1 MVNNALPGTVLLGAV
16 ALERGVELW
25 LSARNARRLRAAGA
39 VEAGRGHYP
48 LIFGF
53 HAVLLASCLAWALG
67 GGARPRL
74 AVALASVLAV
84 LLAQAL
90 RWWAIAALGPRWSTR
105 ILVPPGALPVT
116 AGPYRYFRHPNY
128 LAVSVEVAA
137 LPLSVGAWS
146 VALAATLVN
155 SALLGLRIPA
165 EERAL
170 GAAWSAAFG
179 SRGDDEVPEAS
190 PARPSPPG
198 EAGGEAAGAVAPA
211 PRAGAEEV
219 RPIQSPSPLPLPR
232 SGGGSGR
239 GHHP

>member
-16 ALERGVELW
+16 ALERGAELW

-39 VEAGRGHYP
+39 AEVGGGHYP
-48 LIFGF
+48 LLFGF
-53 HAVLLASCLAWALG
+53 HAVLLASCLGWALG

-90 RWWAIAALGPRWSTR
+90 RWWAIATLGPRWSTR
-105 ILVPPGALPVT
+105 ILVPPGAPPVT
-116 AGPYRYFRHPNY
+116 GGPYRYFRHPNY

-146 VALAATLVN
+146 VAVAATLVN
-155 SALLGLRIPA
+155 SALMGLRIPA

-170 GAAWSAAFG
+170 GPAWTAAFG
-179 SRGDDEVPEAS
+179 RE
-190 PARPSPPG
+190 
-198 EAGGEAAGAVAPA
+198 EAAPGPAAEPGSSTAPPF
-211 PRAGAEEV
+211 PR
-219 RPIQSPSPLPLPR
+219 
-232 SGGGSGR
+232 GGSGR
-239 GHHP
+239 GRSALPVPRSAGEPGSGGDHP